1 MATRV
6 SPTKGNLMKIK
17 KSLELAK
24 VGYDLLDRKRNIL
37 IRETMGLIDSAS
49 DIRRRIAESYRI
61 AYQALEEA
69 NMSMGIVDDFAAFV
83 PVENGLSISTR
94 SVMGVEIPTVSLDA
108 VPTDNYFG
116 FRRTTAKLD
125 EAYRRFNEVK
135 QLTAE
140 LAQTENSVYRL
151 ATGIK
156 KAQKRANALKNII
169 IPRFEEQVKT
179 ITAALDEKDREEFSR
194 LKVIKSFIDERSRY
208 SAPFAAETDERSMKM
223 CLSNLSFEY
232 LNNTDFSAVAVDIFD
247 ILADNMTAIAP
258 TGNAREED
266 YSCWYAGLTDALEL
280 DSRQL
285 IIIKDSGNIIGFFQ
299 YSVNN
304 NTFMMEEI
312 QLRPEYQGKGV
323 FRALYGFV
331 IRHISAE
338 TEFVEA
344 YANIGNGKSIGI
356 LQKFGLQNIG
366 RNKNGRSYHFKGSY
380 SSLLK
385 WFNGR

>member
-1 MATRV
+1 MAARV

-37 IRETMGLIDSAS
+37 IRETMGLIDSAA
-49 DIRRRIAESYRI
+49 DIRSRIAESYRV

-69 NMSMGIVDDFAAFV
+69 NMSMGIVDEFAAFV
-83 PVENGLSISTR
+83 PVENGLTISSR
-94 SVMGVEIPTVSLDA
+94 SVMGVEIPTISLDP

-194 LKVIKSFIDERSRY
+194 LKVIKSFIDE
-208 SAPFAAETDERSMKM
+208 D
-223 CLSNLSFEY
+223 
-232 LNNTDFSAVAVDIFD
+232 
-247 ILADNMTAIAP
+247 
-258 TGNAREED
+258 
-266 YSCWYAGLTDALEL
+266 
-280 DSRQL
+280 
-285 IIIKDSGNIIGFFQ
+285 
-299 YSVNN
+299 
-304 NTFMMEEI
+304 
-312 QLRPEYQGKGV
+312 
-323 FRALYGFV
+323 
-331 IRHISAE
+331 
-338 TEFVEA
+338 
-344 YANIGNGKSIGI
+344 
-356 LQKFGLQNIG
+356 
-366 RNKNGRSYHFKGSY
+366 
-380 SSLLK
+380 
-385 WFNGR
+385 

>member
-1 MATRV
+1 MAARV

-37 IRETMGLIDSAS
+37 IRETMGLIDSAA
-49 DIRRRIAESYRI
+49 DIRSRIAESYRV

-69 NMSMGIVDDFAAFV
+69 NMSMGIVDEFAAFV
-83 PVENGLSISTR
+83 PVENGLTISSR
-94 SVMGVEIPTVSLDA
+94 SVMGVEIPTVSLDP

-194 LKVIKSFIDERSRY
+194 LKGIKSFIDE
-208 SAPFAAETDERSMKM
+208 D
-223 CLSNLSFEY
+223 
-232 LNNTDFSAVAVDIFD
+232 
-247 ILADNMTAIAP
+247 
-258 TGNAREED
+258 
-266 YSCWYAGLTDALEL
+266 
-280 DSRQL
+280 
-285 IIIKDSGNIIGFFQ
+285 
-299 YSVNN
+299 
-304 NTFMMEEI
+304 
-312 QLRPEYQGKGV
+312 
-323 FRALYGFV
+323 
-331 IRHISAE
+331 
-338 TEFVEA
+338 
-344 YANIGNGKSIGI
+344 
-356 LQKFGLQNIG
+356 
-366 RNKNGRSYHFKGSY
+366 
-380 SSLLK
+380 
-385 WFNGR
+385 

>member
-1 MATRV
+1 MAARV

-37 IRETMGLIDSAS
+37 IRETMGLIDSAA
-49 DIRRRIAESYRI
+49 DIRSRIAESYRV

-69 NMSMGIVDDFAAFV
+69 NMSMGIVDEFAAFV
-83 PVENGLSISTR
+83 PVENGLTVSSR
-94 SVMGVEIPTVSLDA
+94 SVMGVEIPTVSLDP

-179 ITAALDEKDREEFSR
+179 ITSALDEKDREEFSR
-194 LKVIKSFIDERSRY
+194 LKVIKSFIDE
-208 SAPFAAETDERSMKM
+208 D
-223 CLSNLSFEY
+223 
-232 LNNTDFSAVAVDIFD
+232 
-247 ILADNMTAIAP
+247 
-258 TGNAREED
+258 
-266 YSCWYAGLTDALEL
+266 
-280 DSRQL
+280 
-285 IIIKDSGNIIGFFQ
+285 
-299 YSVNN
+299 
-304 NTFMMEEI
+304 
-312 QLRPEYQGKGV
+312 
-323 FRALYGFV
+323 
-331 IRHISAE
+331 
-338 TEFVEA
+338 
-344 YANIGNGKSIGI
+344 
-356 LQKFGLQNIG
+356 
-366 RNKNGRSYHFKGSY
+366 
-380 SSLLK
+380 
-385 WFNGR
+385 

>member
-1 MATRV
+1 MAARV

-37 IRETMGLIDSAS
+37 IRETMGLIDSAA
-49 DIRRRIAESYRI
+49 DIRSRIAESYRV

-69 NMSMGIVDDFAAFV
+69 NMSMGIVDEFASFV
-83 PVENGLSISTR
+83 PVENGLTISSR
-94 SVMGVEIPTVSLDA
+94 SVMGVEIPTVSLDP

-179 ITAALDEKDREEFSR
+179 ITSALDEKDREEFSR
-194 LKVIKSFIDERSRY
+194 LKVIKSFIDE
-208 SAPFAAETDERSMKM
+208 D
-223 CLSNLSFEY
+223 
-232 LNNTDFSAVAVDIFD
+232 
-247 ILADNMTAIAP
+247 
-258 TGNAREED
+258 
-266 YSCWYAGLTDALEL
+266 
-280 DSRQL
+280 
-285 IIIKDSGNIIGFFQ
+285 
-299 YSVNN
+299 
-304 NTFMMEEI
+304 
-312 QLRPEYQGKGV
+312 
-323 FRALYGFV
+323 
-331 IRHISAE
+331 
-338 TEFVEA
+338 
-344 YANIGNGKSIGI
+344 
-356 LQKFGLQNIG
+356 
-366 RNKNGRSYHFKGSY
+366 
-380 SSLLK
+380 
-385 WFNGR
+385 

>member
-1 MATRV
+1 MAARV

-37 IRETMGLIDSAS
+37 IRETMGLIDSAA
-49 DIRRRIAESYRI
+49 DIRSRIAESYRV

-69 NMSMGIVDDFAAFV
+69 NMSMGIVDEFAAFV
-83 PVENGLSISTR
+83 PVENGLTISSR
-94 SVMGVEIPTVSLDA
+94 SVMGVEIPTVSLDP

-194 LKVIKSFIDERSRY
+194 LKVIKSFIDE
-208 SAPFAAETDERSMKM
+208 
-223 CLSNLSFEY
+223 
-232 LNNTDFSAVAVDIFD
+232 
-247 ILADNMTAIAP
+247 
-258 TGNAREED
+258 G
-266 YSCWYAGLTDALEL
+266 
-280 DSRQL
+280 
-285 IIIKDSGNIIGFFQ
+285 
-299 YSVNN
+299 
-304 NTFMMEEI
+304 
-312 QLRPEYQGKGV
+312 
-323 FRALYGFV
+323 
-331 IRHISAE
+331 
-338 TEFVEA
+338 
-344 YANIGNGKSIGI
+344 
-356 LQKFGLQNIG
+356 
-366 RNKNGRSYHFKGSY
+366 
-380 SSLLK
+380 
-385 WFNGR
+385 

>member
-1 MATRV
+1 MAARV

-37 IRETMGLIDSAS
+37 IRETMGLIDSAA
-49 DIRRRIAESYRI
+49 DIRIRIAESYRV

-69 NMSMGIVDDFAAFV
+69 NMSMGIVDEFAAFV
-83 PVENGLSISTR
+83 PVENGLTISSR
-94 SVMGVEIPTVSLDA
+94 SVMGVEIPTVSLDP

-179 ITAALDEKDREEFSR
+179 ITYALDEKDREEFSR
-194 LKVIKSFIDERSRY
+194 LKVIKSFIDE
-208 SAPFAAETDERSMKM
+208 D
-223 CLSNLSFEY
+223 
-232 LNNTDFSAVAVDIFD
+232 
-247 ILADNMTAIAP
+247 
-258 TGNAREED
+258 
-266 YSCWYAGLTDALEL
+266 
-280 DSRQL
+280 
-285 IIIKDSGNIIGFFQ
+285 
-299 YSVNN
+299 
-304 NTFMMEEI
+304 
-312 QLRPEYQGKGV
+312 
-323 FRALYGFV
+323 
-331 IRHISAE
+331 
-338 TEFVEA
+338 
-344 YANIGNGKSIGI
+344 
-356 LQKFGLQNIG
+356 
-366 RNKNGRSYHFKGSY
+366 
-380 SSLLK
+380 
-385 WFNGR
+385 

>member
-1 MATRV
+1 MAARV

-37 IRETMGLIDSAS
+37 IRETMGLIDSAA
-49 DIRRRIAESYRI
+49 DIRSRIAESYRV

-69 NMSMGIVDDFAAFV
+69 NMSMGIVDEFAAFV
-83 PVENGLSISTR
+83 PVENGLTISSR
-94 SVMGVEIPTVSLDA
+94 SVMGVEIPTVSLDP

-140 LAQTENSVYRL
+140 LAQTENSVYCL

-194 LKVIKSFIDERSRY
+194 LKVIKSFIDE
-208 SAPFAAETDERSMKM
+208 D
-223 CLSNLSFEY
+223 
-232 LNNTDFSAVAVDIFD
+232 
-247 ILADNMTAIAP
+247 
-258 TGNAREED
+258 
-266 YSCWYAGLTDALEL
+266 
-280 DSRQL
+280 
-285 IIIKDSGNIIGFFQ
+285 
-299 YSVNN
+299 
-304 NTFMMEEI
+304 
-312 QLRPEYQGKGV
+312 
-323 FRALYGFV
+323 
-331 IRHISAE
+331 
-338 TEFVEA
+338 
-344 YANIGNGKSIGI
+344 
-356 LQKFGLQNIG
+356 
-366 RNKNGRSYHFKGSY
+366 
-380 SSLLK
+380 
-385 WFNGR
+385 

>member
-1 MATRV
+1 MAARV

-37 IRETMGLIDSAS
+37 IRETMGLIDSAA
-49 DIRRRIAESYRI
+49 DIRSRIAESYRV

-69 NMSMGIVDDFAAFV
+69 NMSMGIVDEFAAFV
-83 PVENGLSISTR
+83 PVENGITISSR
-94 SVMGVEIPTVSLDA
+94 SVMGVEIPTVSLDP

-194 LKVIKSFIDERSRY
+194 LKVIKSFIDE
-208 SAPFAAETDERSMKM
+208 D
-223 CLSNLSFEY
+223 
-232 LNNTDFSAVAVDIFD
+232 
-247 ILADNMTAIAP
+247 
-258 TGNAREED
+258 
-266 YSCWYAGLTDALEL
+266 
-280 DSRQL
+280 
-285 IIIKDSGNIIGFFQ
+285 
-299 YSVNN
+299 
-304 NTFMMEEI
+304 
-312 QLRPEYQGKGV
+312 
-323 FRALYGFV
+323 
-331 IRHISAE
+331 
-338 TEFVEA
+338 
-344 YANIGNGKSIGI
+344 
-356 LQKFGLQNIG
+356 
-366 RNKNGRSYHFKGSY
+366 
-380 SSLLK
+380 
-385 WFNGR
+385 